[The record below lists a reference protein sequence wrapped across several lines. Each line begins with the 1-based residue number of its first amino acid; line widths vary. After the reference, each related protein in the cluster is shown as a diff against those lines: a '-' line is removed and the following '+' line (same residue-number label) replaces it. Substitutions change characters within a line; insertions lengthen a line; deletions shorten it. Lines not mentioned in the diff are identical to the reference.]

1 MKSFKDYGDATEML
15 AVRDFD
21 RPWGRPAWEGACSGE
36 PHKKPESGSIAK
48 IAQMQRHRGR

>member
-1 MKSFKDYGDATEML
+1 MKSLKDYGDATEML